1 MPSTNELG
9 ESAPANSVPAA
20 AVIQR
25 VQALS
30 GFIGRKAFRRRLEK
44 LDFKVQGLTLERGLI
59 LSRLKGLGVT
69 GTLGVGVKSVD
80 IERNTKGE
88 GK

>member
-1 MPSTNELG
+1 M
-9 ESAPANSVPAA
+9 PAA

-30 GFIGRKAFRRRLEK
+30 GFIGRKAFRRRFGK
-44 LDFKVQGLTLERGLI
+44 LHFKGQGLTLERGVI
-59 LSRLKGLGVT
+59 LLKLKVLGAS

-88 GK
+88 GR

>member
-1 MPSTNELG
+1 M
-9 ESAPANSVPAA
+9 PAA

-30 GFIGRKAFRRRLEK
+30 GFIGRKAFRRRFGK
-44 LDFKVQGLTLERGLI
+44 LHFKDQSLTLGRGVI
-59 LSRLKGLGVT
+59 LPELKGLGVT

>member
-1 MPSTNELG
+1 M
-9 ESAPANSVPAA
+9 PAA

-30 GFIGRKAFRRRLEK
+30 GFIGRKAFRRRLGK
-44 LDFKVQGLTLERGLI
+44 LHFKDRGSTSGRGVI
-59 LSRLKGLGVT
+59 LSGLKGLGVT

-88 GK
+88 GG